1 MPSAVAASALSTP
14 IVSECRS
21 AAVRSGSSNNRLYQ
35 SVVKPIQVVLTRG
48 DVPNP
53 PRVWLKLNRMMTK
66 IGNDRY
72 RMNAPTYV
80 GRIARV
86 HRRLRRRAGGSG
98 SGASAWRGSVATTL
112 IPR

>member
-1 MPSAVAASALSTP
+1 VPSAVAASALSTP
-14 IVSECRS
+14 IVSEWRR

-72 RMNAPTYV
+72 RMNAPT
-80 GRIARV
+80 
-86 HRRLRRRAGGSG
+86 
-98 SGASAWRGSVATTL
+98 
-112 IPR
+112 